1 MGRVR
6 GVEGKN
12 GVSELGE
19 GALTAEGWAA
29 RYIDSYNSLRPVPA
43 NGGVPDKRVS
53 TDRITALIEAFGD
66 TIDRV
71 GDPSGE
77 FFTILGGSFDQRALL
92 PEAASARLHTYRIT
106 GTLPAGWQVELGE
119 NAPAFGRSGGARYV
133 VFLGANGQKMNAFE
147 LVDVGVLDDIT
158 A

>member
-1 MGRVR
+1 MS
-6 GVEGKN
+6 N
-12 GVSELGE
+12 PDD
-19 GALTAEGWAA
+19 GALTAEGWAS
-29 RYIDSYNSLRPVPA
+29 RYIDPYNNLRPVPA
-43 NGGVPDKRVS
+43 NGGVPDKRVR
-53 TDRITALIEAFGD
+53 TGNVAKLIEAFGD
-66 TIDRV
+66 TIDRL
-71 GDPSGE
+71 GDPHGE

-106 GTLPAGWQVELGE
+106 GKLPEGWEVELGE